1 MGNLISQAANGIG
14 DALGSAFSA
23 PFKSVFG
30 ASCEE
35 VCSGPWDVVCFIE
48 HLCVANLAKFLLI
61 VGLCYMILLFFFLL
75 FKLGICQCIGRSLC
89 KMCWAA
95 CVTYWY
101 AVGDISCFLCHR
113 LMSTKRV
120 YRRRRRYRDLEV
132 GYQSSTDEETNF
144 SSHHRHSSA
153 SKKRKSL
160 GESAGVRSPAYPS
173 SRHGRHSSHSRRHHR
188 MKLRRKQVS
197 FRVKGRA
204 QRLKSLRHHRR
215 VGSMHHHHRR
225 ESKSFKRQRLG
236 C

>member
-30 ASCEE
+30 ASCEY
-35 VCSGPWDVVCFIE
+35 V
-48 HLCVANLAKFLLI
+48 
-61 VGLCYMILLFFFLL
+61 
-75 FKLGICQCIGRSLC
+75 
-89 KMCWAA
+89 
-95 CVTYWY
+95 
-101 AVGDISCFLCHR
+101 